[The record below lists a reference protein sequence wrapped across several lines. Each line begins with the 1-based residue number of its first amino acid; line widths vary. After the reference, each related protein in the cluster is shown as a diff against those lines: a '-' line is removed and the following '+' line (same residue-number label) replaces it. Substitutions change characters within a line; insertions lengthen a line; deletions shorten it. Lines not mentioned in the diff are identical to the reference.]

1 MGSNDAPEQKFEQQ
15 PKADVGEPLIT
26 RIKEGTS
33 VGAAEDRVQE
43 AQSKMDKRMD
53 DTKLNLSVDEMQKV
67 KDIEKAILT
76 GDANALDSQLKKFI
90 VDPKA
95 GEKVMETVSAD
106 LKEVGIDARWSYST
120 LENRPGYG
128 EGYYLAGRE
137 DVGHLSLAKDKGD
150 GTFTSVKFSTDRPP
164 TGINQ
169 PIPSVDGRNDSGRNP
184 APVTASDGLKF
195 IVKS

>member
-1 MGSNDAPEQKFEQQ
+1 MGSNDAPEKFE
-15 PKADVGEPLIT
+15 PKPQTDVGEPLIT
-26 RIKEGTS
+26 RVAEQSS
-33 VGAAEDRVQE
+33 VGTAKDGVQE

-53 DTKLNLSVDEMQKV
+53 DTKLNLSVDEMKAV
-67 KDIEKAILT
+67 KDVEKAVLT
-76 GDANALDSQLKKFI
+76 GDAKGLDDQLKKFI
-90 VDPKA
+90 GDPKA

-120 LENRPGYG
+120 YSNQGD
-128 EGYYLAGRE
+128 GYYLRGKE
-137 DVGHLSLAKDKGD
+137 DVGHLTLAKDKGD

-184 APVTASDGLKF
+184 SPVTASDGLKF
-195 IVKS
+195 IAKS